1 MLYVYIPHHS
11 HPHRCSSCYR
21 RCSCQL
27 SWTQLRHSFEP
38 DLQWRKE
45 KEEEEGE
52 EENGRTER
60 ERIPSSEPS
69 HVGKR
74 LNRSVYGGGVHS
86 SVSKRGQVMR
96 RGFPHPHLPPGQSG
110 GWRILSSARVESVL
124 DVCRHPAVSGEGGS
138 YGQLE
143 AGRQTDRQT
152 DRQADRQTDRQTD
165 RKTDRQT
172 DRQIDR

>member
-1 MLYVYIPHHS
+1 MLYVYILHHS

-52 EENGRTER
+52 EENGRRGR
-60 ERIPSSEPS
+60 ERIPSYEPS
-69 HVGKR
+69 HVGKC

-86 SVSKRGQVMR
+86 SVQVLKRGRVMR

-124 DVCRHPAVSGEGGS
+124 DVCRHPAVSGEGGR
-138 YGQLE
+138 GLWTTR
-143 AGRQTDRQT
+143 GRQTDRQT
-152 DRQADRQTDRQTD
+152 DRETDRP
-165 RKTDRQT
+165 TDRQT